1 MPVWHLGLE
10 GRKYLDLELD
20 AVEPECSLTAVSALS
35 YECIA
40 SAKLAA
46 LQNSLRRSQ

>member
-1 MPVWHLGLE
+1 MDRVGFEQSEEAAP
-10 GRKYLDLELD
+10 YLELD
-20 AVEPECSLTAVSALS
+20 DVEPERSLTAVSALS